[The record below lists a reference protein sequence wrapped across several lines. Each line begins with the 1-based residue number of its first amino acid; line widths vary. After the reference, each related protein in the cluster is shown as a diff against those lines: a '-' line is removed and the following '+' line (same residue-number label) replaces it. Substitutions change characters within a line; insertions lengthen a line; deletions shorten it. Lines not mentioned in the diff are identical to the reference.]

1 MPARM
6 SEHYLGRDPTIY
18 DTCSPELQRQVI
30 RDVLDNFDSGASYE
44 SCCWA
49 AEIPPDVFT
58 RWRNLDPRLEKRCRQ
73 KLAQLEIEHVR
84 VMRGLHPKK
93 SPDGELWTRQQAL
106 ASGWEP
112 PTQMQQR
119 MAHEALKVLSKYWA
133 PKQQG
138 AQLAA
143 GLEELSKSLPAE
155 TYALVVNTLHKHI
168 DA

>member
-1 MPARM
+1 M
-6 SEHYLGRDPTIY
+6 SEHYLGRDPDLFT
-18 DTCSPELQRQVI
+18 TCSPELRREVI
-30 RDVLDNFDSGASYE
+30 KQVLDNFDSGASYE

-49 AEIPPDVFT
+49 AEVPPDIFT
-58 RWRNLDPRLEKRCRQ
+58 AWRQADKRLEKACRQ
-73 KLAQLEIEHVR
+73 RLAQLEIEHVR
-84 VMRGLHPKK
+84 VMRGLPPKK
-93 SPDGELWTRQQAL
+93 HPDTGLPWTMNEAL
-106 ASGWEP
+106 AYGWQP

-143 GLEELSKSLPAE
+143 GLEELAKALPAE